1 MATKTGL
8 LNRKTVQRLA
18 GSVAIVNELELF
30 AVVLEAMKH
39 SPQFSMPLLQRNTF
53 LEDVLHDQET
63 KETLCKLVCCF
74 ATEYSRLILDVTSVP
89 ANISYSTFQIR

>member
-63 KETLCKLVCCF
+63 KETLRKLVCCF
-74 ATEYSRLILDVTSVP
+74 SSEYSRLILDVKSVP
-89 ANISYSTFQIR
+89 ANKGIPRFK